1 MAPRSR
7 DVVDRWLA
15 RPQVRRGDLTRR
27 RSAVVPR
34 AHGPSTR
41 ADLLEHWYSEP
52 VIAPGPKASHAPA
65 TRVARSR
72 TPAVESR
79 FVSDT
84 AAIISVAASATVAI
98 VVALITGLSQ
108 ARLAR
113 QERARSRAQGLREI
127 LDKALDPLFQASIRY
142 ISSYERRRQTQSDHN
157 DSFLPCRLI
166 SILRKL
172 YARRMTSASTC
183 GFGKSDSRP
192 LGGRASDRGEIRVVR
207 CSSFVGPVRQLPVAA
222 ILLKQN
228 MRGTPGTMYSRR
240 KKLSGKLQRESSVLK
255 KNTSH
260 FLG

>member
-1 MAPRSR
+1 MC
-7 DVVDRWLA
+7 
-15 RPQVRRGDLTRR
+15 TY
-27 RSAVVPR
+27 
-34 AHGPSTR
+34 HGPSTR

-127 LDKALDPLFQASIRY
+127 LDKALDPLFQASIKLQFVLRAEAPDAIGPQRFFSPMPADFNPPQAVREADDLRIDVWLWEIRLKARLGAEHPIVERY
-142 ISSYERRRQTQSDHN
+142 
-157 DSFLPCRLI
+157 
-166 SILRKL
+166 
-172 YARRMTSASTC
+172 
-183 GFGKSDSRP
+183 
-192 LGGRASDRGEIRVVR
+192 GRAMLELRRAS
-207 CSSFVGPVRQLPVAA
+207 AA
-222 ILLKQN
+222 IAGGGDPLEAKHARDAWHHVFEAQEALGQAAEGVI
-228 MRGTPGTMYSRR
+228 R
-240 KKLSGKLQRESSVLK
+240 LEE
-255 KNTSH
+255 NTSH